1 MTLSEILK
9 ANGLDDKAAE
19 AVLASM
25 KKNNIFTASEENLDV
40 RYGKLK
46 GEHDTLTSQYGE
58 AQTLIKNLK
67 AANTGNEELQ
77 GKITDYEGKIQQM
90 EKELKQTKIDAALK
104 VALLE
109 AKVTDVDYLTFKIKE
124 KGEVTL
130 DDSGKVK
137 GIDDTIAALKT
148 QFPQHFAD
156 STKKKIDEKKLP
168 EDDDPNNGGA
178 EPETLA
184 DALRMKYE
192 GGSE

>member
-1 MTLSEILK
+1 MEILK
-9 ANGLDDKAAE
+9 ANGIDDKAAE

-90 EKELKQTKIDAALK
+90 EKELKQTNIDAALK
-104 VALLE
+104 
-109 AKVTDVDYLTFKIKE
+109 D
-124 KGEVTL
+124 
-130 DDSGKVK
+130 
-137 GIDDTIAALKT
+137 
-148 QFPQHFAD
+148 
-156 STKKKIDEKKLP
+156 
-168 EDDDPNNGGA
+168 
-178 EPETLA
+178 
-184 DALRMKYE
+184 R
-192 GGSE
+192 